1 MAIFNEERF
10 PQDQNLNQGVGHVSA
25 LSQWLLL
32 AVLALILAVVV
43 SVGYVVH
50 QRENTRKLAETNNQL
65 QAEISGM
72 REQLASL
79 TAKLNEISKPV
90 VPAPLAPVDEAWG
103 VHPTQTNRPSRHR
116 SASLTDPPALPK
128 WGKAIQQQLA
138 RQSKLLASTQQ
149 DLARTRADL
158 ENNLDSTRSTVNDL
172 SGSIARNHAE
182 LVALEQLGERNYYEF
197 DLYKS
202 KRFQREG
209 PISLSLRHTD
219 TKHRH
224 YDVVLLIDDYQL
236 TKKHVNL
243 YEPVRFMTAKG
254 QQATE
259 LVVNQIDKNHVHG
272 YVSVPKSLTPR
283 TAEITP
289 SSSMQDSD
297 VSAPSAQ
304 PQTSDAKPA
313 EVSLTRRPQSQP

>member
-103 VHPTQTNRPSRHR
+103 VHPTQTNHPSRHR

-138 RQSKLLASTQQ
+138 RQSKL
-149 DLARTRADL
+149 
-158 ENNLDSTRSTVNDL
+158 LDSTRSTVNDL

-297 VSAPSAQ
+297 ISAPSAQ

>member
-1 MAIFNEERF
+1 MAILQERF
-10 PQDQNLNQGVGHVSA
+10 PEDQDFNRGSGRAST

-50 QRENTRKLAETNNQL
+50 QRENTRKLTETNNQL
-65 QAEISGM
+65 RTEISGM
-72 REQLASL
+72 RDQLAGL

-90 VPAPLAPVDEAWG
+90 VPGPLAPLDEAWSA
-103 VHPTQTNRPSRHR
+103 HPAQASRPARR
-116 SASLTDPPALPK
+116 RIAASSDPPTVPK
-128 WGKAIQQQLA
+128 WGRAIEQQLA

-182 LVALEQLGERNYYEF
+182 LVALEELGQRNYYEF

-209 PISLSLRHTD
+209 PISLSLRHTSA
-219 TKHRH
+219 KHRN
-224 YDVVLLIDDYQL
+224 YDMVLLIDDFKL

-272 YVSVPKSLTPR
+272 YVSVPKRMAPR
-283 TAEITP
+283 TAETA
-289 SSSMQDSD
+289 SSPGAPGSD
-297 VSAPSAQ
+297 LAAPSTQ
-304 PQTSDAKPA
+304 PQTSDATPA
-313 EVSLTRRPQSQP
+313 EVSLTRRPQSSP